1 MANANNP
8 HPESTVYPPEDQNT
22 TPAVR
27 TSTNPAGS
35 WPYPFSPETD
45 ESE

>member
-8 HPESTVYPPEDQNT
+8 HPESTVPAPSDEDS
-22 TPAVR
+22 PSKVR
-27 TSTNPAGS
+27 TGTNPAGS
-35 WPYPFSPETD
+35 WPYPHTPETD